1 MTAATTLVATLERRL
16 RPAGIDLVQPLNAA
30 WYDAAVTAEYR
41 LPDVGRRDAL
51 ALVLASTGAFW
62 APFLDHLRAEPAT
75 LERPDPVDR
84 YVVGVVRDALAAL
97 PVRHEVRFSHEPPPR
112 RVAMQRLAHL
122 SGLATLTPS
131 MLCVH
136 PIYGPWL
143 ALRAAIVLDA
153 PGPAGPPPLPRPA
166 CERCAELCTPAL
178 ARAQASVATTTA
190 GDPVAEHWR
199 LWLAVREACPLGREH
214 RYPEALIRY
223 VYTKDPAV
231 LRAALFD
238 RQRAPTGRRGD

>member
-1 MTAATTLVATLERRL
+1 MTAAAARLVATLAGRL

-30 WYDAAVTAEYR
+30 WYDAAVTEEYR

-51 ALVLASTGAFW
+51 AILLASTSAFW
-62 APFLDHLRAEPAT
+62 APFVGWLRAEPAR
-75 LERPDPVDR
+75 LDRPDPIDR
-84 YVVGVVRDALAAL
+84 YVVGVVHDALAAL

-112 RVAMQRLAHL
+112 RVAMQRLAHV
-122 SGLATLTPS
+122 SGLAALTPS

-136 PIYGPWL
+136 PVYGPWL

-153 PGPAGPPPLPRPA
+153 AGPSGAPPLPPA
-166 CERCAELCTPAL
+166 PCDGCAELCTPAL
-178 ARAQASVATTTA
+178 EHAQALVATAA

-199 LWLAVREACPLGREH
+199 PWLAVRDACPLGRAH

-223 VYTKDPAV
+223 VYTKDRAV
-231 LRAALFD
+231 LRAAL
-238 RQRAPTGRRGD
+238 RE